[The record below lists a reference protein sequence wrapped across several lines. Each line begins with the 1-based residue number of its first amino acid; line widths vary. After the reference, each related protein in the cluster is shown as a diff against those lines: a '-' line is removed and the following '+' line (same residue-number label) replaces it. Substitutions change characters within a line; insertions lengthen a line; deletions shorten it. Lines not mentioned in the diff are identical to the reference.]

1 MGDKAIE
8 IKTIPLNGTQ
18 SGKIEVAKIEHPYG
32 EDSSPVASIGI
43 FLDKFSEE
51 PDWKVHLP
59 KENIDEV
66 IKALQETK
74 EAL

>member
-8 IKTIPLNGTQ
+8 IKTIPLSGTQ
-18 SGKIEVAKIEHPYG
+18 SGKIEIAKIERPYG
-32 EDSSPVASIGI
+32 DNSEPVASIGI

-51 PDWKVHLP
+51 PDWKVHIP
-59 KENIDEV
+59 KDNIDDV

-74 EAL
+74 ELL